1 LAQTVRRQPQATIGA
16 DNPDFQGGMAA
27 RTCGITH
34 EHSEGAGGTPTGQ
47 HMTTT
52 LEQLNAAETSAFI
65 AALHGIYE
73 HSPWIPERAA
83 LQRPFRNLTAFKLA
97 LHKVVTDASRAEQL
111 GLIRAH
117 PELAGRAAIA
127 GELTAESTGEQAKAG
142 LNLCSPEE
150 FARLQQLNADYNAK
164 FGFPFILA
172 VKGPTGAGL
181 TRQQIIATFARRLRN
196 QPEDELREAL
206 RQIGRIAEMRIN
218 DLLGYRPVMGATVMQ
233 WAEEIGALSEDEGA
247 LTCTYL
253 TETHQ
258 RTAEQIAQWM
268 REAGMHV
275 HIDAVG
281 NVVGRY
287 LSTDPQARTLLT
299 GSHYD
304 TVRNGGKYDGREGI
318 LLPIAV
324 VKHLHERGETLP
336 FHFEVIGF
344 SEEEG
349 VRFKSTFLGSNAVT
363 GHFDMKL
370 LDLQDKDGISMREV
384 ITQAGHDV
392 AAIPQIA
399 RDPADILGYVE
410 VHIEQGPVL
419 LNRDLPV
426 GIVTSIAGSS
436 RYLVELKGVASHA
449 GTTPMDMRKDAAAAA
464 AEIILYVEQRCSQDQ
479 HAALVGTV
487 GQLQVPRGS
496 TNVIPGGCQL
506 SLDIRAAVDEV
517 RMAAVKDVL
526 GKIEEICG
534 RRSIDFKLEET
545 LSAPAA
551 PCAPWLMD
559 QLRAAT
565 ERAGVTPFELASG
578 AGHDAMAIA
587 KLTDVCML
595 FTRCGNGGISHN
607 PLETMTADDA
617 EVSGQILLDFLR
629 SFEVKR

>member
-1 LAQTVRRQPQATIGA
+1 
-16 DNPDFQGGMAA
+16 MAA

-436 RYLVELKGVASHA
+436 RYLVDLKGVASHA
-449 GTTPMDMRKDAAAAA
+449 GTTPMDMRKDAATAA

-629 SFEVKR
+629 SFEVKS

>member
-1 LAQTVRRQPQATIGA
+1 
-16 DNPDFQGGMAA
+16 
-27 RTCGITH
+27 
-34 EHSEGAGGTPTGQ
+34 
-47 HMTTT
+47 MTTT
-52 LEQLNAAETSAFI
+52 LEHLNAAETSAFI

-206 RQIGRIAEMRIN
+206 RQIGRIAETRIN
-218 DLLGYRPVMGATVMQ
+218 DLLGYRPAMGATVMQ

-258 RTAEQIAQWM
+258 RTAQQIAQWM

-318 LLPIAV
+318 LLSIAV

-517 RMAAVKDVL
+517 RMAAVKDIL
-526 GKIEEICG
+526 SKIEEICG

-545 LSAPAA
+545 LSAAAA

-629 SFEVKR
+629 SFEAKR